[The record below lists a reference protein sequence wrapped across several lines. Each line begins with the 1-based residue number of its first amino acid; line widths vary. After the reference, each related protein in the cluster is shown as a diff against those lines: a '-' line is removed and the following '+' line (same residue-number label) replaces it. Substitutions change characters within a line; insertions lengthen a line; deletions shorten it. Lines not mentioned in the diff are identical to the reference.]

1 MFSQAKWWM
10 LCGMCTVGLAHAG
23 VDFLEPLDGAVVE
36 PTFMARFQVTGLEVV
51 PSNVNKPGTGHHHLF
66 INSVDIEKNVV
77 IPNDNQH
84 KHYGKGQTEAEIFLQ
99 PGKYTLTLQFG
110 DSMHKSYGEE
120 YRKKI
125 NITVES
131 KP

>member
-10 LCGMCTVGLAHAG
+10 GGGVCMAGLAHAG

-36 PTFMARFQVTGLEVV
+36 PSFMARFQVTGLEVA
-51 PSNVNKPGTGHHHLF
+51 PSSDTRPGTGHHHLF
-66 INSVDIEKNVV
+66 INAVDIEKNVV

-84 KHYGKGQTEAEIFLQ
+84 KHYGKGQTEAEVFLQ

-110 DSMHKSYGEE
+110 DSMHKSYGPE

-125 NITVES
+125 NITVVG